1 MLYHYIKYYYHILII
16 HRDLQSYK
24 DERTNKNHYYSHTNS
39 LFQIRFEMA
48 FIKTR
53 KKIVSSAIASS
64 LSVIA
69 VNAIAQDQVT
79 QLPTISQEVAAEKA
93 PSFKVDISASSKFVA
108 PLLDTPKSVSV
119 ISKQLIEDTQVTT
132 LSDAL
137 RTVPGITLG
146 AGEGGN
152 PNGDRPFIRG
162 YNTESSM
169 YVDGVRNSTSQN
181 REMFAVEQV
190 EVTKGS
196 ASAMGGA
203 GTTGGSINMI
213 SKVAKK
219 GDFLEGSVGAGTD
232 NYQRI
237 TLDSNKDF
245 GNGVAARV
253 AVMGHK
259 NEKAGQAD
267 GAEYARAG
275 IAPSITFG
283 LDTPTRA
290 TLGYYY
296 LKSDDTPDSGVPY
309 SNPTGY
315 SQYSGKPIDVK
326 QGIYYGWKDRDFQ
339 KQENQVG
346 TIKLEH
352 DLTDN
357 LTISNTTVY
366 NKSKNDYLWT
376 NPDDSK
382 GNIYDKT
389 TGTLTGNVWARVN
402 SRIADTET
410 FTDQLALTGKFNTG
424 SLLHSFNLGAEYSDQ
439 ETDRT
444 QYIINGDNATGSASQ
459 TCPSTAPAGWCTSV
473 QNPNRGPWTGSI
485 STDGADLY
493 NIKSKST
500 SVYFLDNI
508 EFNPQWL
515 LDLGVRWDKFETD
528 STMTYGARNSA
539 VLGNPTANPPVLP
552 TAQVGDKLK
561 LNSDSDFF
569 NYQAGLT
576 FKPVENGSIYASYAT
591 SANPV
596 GVDAGDGSE
605 GIGAPGRNTTEE
617 QARAMNNLKP
627 EEIKTYELGTKWDVL
642 NNRLNLTAAIF
653 RTEKENTRATDT
665 DGFTRNI
672 GETRVDGIELGAN
685 GNITDKWAIAAGY
698 TYLDSEIVDDGT
710 ATNDGN
716 QVQNVAKNSA
726 TLWTT
731 YQVLPQFTI
740 GGGATY
746 MDKVFGNATNT
757 KWVPS
762 YVRYDAMARYTVN
775 KNVDLQ
781 LNVNNLSDKRYFTKA
796 YASHYATEAEG
807 RNAVLSV
814 NFKY

>member
-1 MLYHYIKYYYHILII
+1 
-16 HRDLQSYK
+16 
-24 DERTNKNHYYSHTNS
+24 
-39 LFQIRFEMA
+39 MA

-64 LSVIA
+64 LSMIA
-69 VNAIAQDQVT
+69 VNALAEDQVT
-79 QLPTISQEVAAEKA
+79 QLKTIHQDVAAEQQ
-93 PSFKVDISASSKFVA
+93 SLKVDKSASAKFVA

-162 YNTESSM
+162 YNSESSM
-169 YVDGVRNSTSQN
+169 YIDGVRNATSQN

-237 TLDSNKDF
+237 TLDGNKDF
-245 GNGVAARV
+245 GNGIAARV
-253 AVMGHK
+253 AVLGHK

-290 TLGYYY
+290 TLSYYY

-309 SNPTGY
+309 NNPFSASNQPGRIPENGN
-315 SQYSGKPIDVK
+315 GKPIDVK

-339 KQENQVG
+339 KQENQAG

-357 LTISNTTVY
+357 LTISNTAVY
-366 NKSKNDYLWT
+366 NNSKNDYLWT

-389 TGTLTGNVWARVN
+389 TGALTGNVWARVN
-402 SRIADTET
+402 SRVADTDT

-424 SLLHSFNLGAEYSDQ
+424 SLKHSFNLGAEYSDQ

-444 QYIINGDNATGSASQ
+444 QYIIDGVDTTGSTHQ
-459 TCPSTAPAGWCTSV
+459 TCPSTSPAGWCTSV
-473 QNPNRGPWTGSI
+473 QNPNRGPWNGSI
-485 STDGADLY
+485 STDGADQY
-493 NIKSKST
+493 NIQSKST
-500 SVYFLDNI
+500 SVYFLDSI
-508 EFNPQWL
+508 EFNPQWI

-528 STMTYGARNSA
+528 QVMTYGAKNTA
-539 VLGNPTANPPVLP
+539 VTGSTSSTGVVTPPTKL
-552 TAQVGDKLK
+552 VGDKLK
-561 LNSDSDFF
+561 LNSDADFF

-576 FKPVENGSIYASYAT
+576 FKPRENGSVYVSYAT

-596 GVDAGDGSE
+596 GVDGGDGSE
-605 GIGAPGRNTTEE
+605 GIGAPGRNTSEE

-627 EEIKTYELGTKWDVL
+627 EEVKTYEVGTKWDL
-642 NNRLNLTAAIF
+642 LDEKLNLTAAVF
-653 RTEKENTRATDT
+653 RTEKENTRAVTT

-672 GETRVDGIELGAN
+672 GETRVDGIELGVN
-685 GNITDKWAIAAGY
+685 GNITDKWAVSAGY
-698 TYLDSEIVDDGT
+698 TYLDSELVDDGPKES
-710 ATNDGN
+710 NEGN

-731 YQVLPQFTI
+731 YQILPQLQI
-740 GGGATY
+740 GAGAAA
-746 MDKVFGNATNT
+746 MDKVYGNAANT
-757 KWVPS
+757 KYVPG
-762 YVRYDAMARYTVN
+762 YVRYDAMARYNVN

-781 LNVNNLSDKRYFTKA
+781 LNVNNLSDERYFTKA

-807 RNAVLSV
+807 RSAVLSV

>member
-1 MLYHYIKYYYHILII
+1 
-16 HRDLQSYK
+16 
-24 DERTNKNHYYSHTNS
+24 
-39 LFQIRFEMA
+39 MA

-69 VNAIAQDQVT
+69 VNAIAQEQVT

-93 PSFKVDISASSKFVA
+93 PSFKVDKSASSKFVA

-237 TLDSNKDF
+237 TLDGNKDF

-309 SNPTGY
+309 NNPFAATNANVGLNGN
-315 SQYSGKPIDVK
+315 GKPIDVK

-352 DLTDN
+352 DLTDD

-389 TGTLTGNVWARVN
+389 TGALTGNVWARVN

-444 QYIINGDNATGSASQ
+444 QYIINGENTTGSSSQ

-473 QNPNRGPWTGSI
+473 QNPDRGNWTGSI
-485 STDGADLY
+485 STDGADQY
-493 NIKSKST
+493 NTQTKST
-500 SVYFLDNI
+500 SVYFLDSI
-508 EFNPQWL
+508 ELNPQWIF
-515 LDLGVRWDKFETD
+515 DLGLRWDKFDTEQTQTIGFINAD
-528 STMTYGARNSA
+528 TKPTTNPDGSTKPAKY
-539 VLGNPTANPPVLP
+539 
-552 TAQVGDKLK
+552 QVGERVKTE
-561 LNSDSDFF
+561 SDTDFF
-569 NYQAGLT
+569 TYQTGLT

-605 GIGAPGRNTTEE
+605 GIGA
-617 QARAMNNLKP
+617 AYSNLDP
-627 EEIKTYELGTKWDVL
+627 EESQTFELGTKWDL
-642 NNRLNLTAAIF
+642 FNDRLNLTAAIF
-653 RTEKENTRATDT
+653 RTEKQNARIQLDQNIYA
-665 DGFTRNI
+665 NI
-672 GETRVDGIELGAN
+672 GESKVDGIELGLN
-685 GNITDKWAIAAGY
+685 GNITDKWAVSAGY
-698 TYLDSEIVDDGT
+698 TYLDSEQTDPGPSCTRAGVCTYPNAAKGKDLP
-710 ATNDGN
+710 
-716 QVQNVAKNSA
+716 NVPKNSA
-726 TLWTT
+726 TLWST
-731 YQVLPQFTI
+731 YQVLPQLQI
-740 GGGATY
+740 GAGAVAV
-746 MDKVFGNATNT
+746 DKVYGDAANT
-757 KWVPS
+757 KFAPG
-762 YVRYDAMARYTVN
+762 YVRYDAMARYNVN

-807 RNAVLSV
+807 RSAVLSL

>member
-1 MLYHYIKYYYHILII
+1 
-16 HRDLQSYK
+16 
-24 DERTNKNHYYSHTNS
+24 
-39 LFQIRFEMA
+39 MA

-53 KKIVSSAIASS
+53 KKIVSSAIVSS
-64 LSVIA
+64 LSVMA
-69 VNAIAQDQVT
+69 ANAFAQDQVA
-79 QLPTISQEVAAEKA
+79 QLETIHAQAEA
-93 PSFKVDISASSKFVA
+93 ETAQGLKVDQSANSKFVA

-162 YNTESSM
+162 YNSESSM
-169 YVDGVRNSTSQN
+169 YVDGVRNATSQN

-203 GTTGGSINMI
+203 GTTGGSVNMI

-219 GDFLEGSVGAGTD
+219 GDSLEGSVGAGTD
-232 NYQRI
+232 SYQRI
-237 TLDSNKDF
+237 TLDGNKDF
-245 GNGVAARV
+245 GNGIAARV
-253 AVMGHK
+253 AVMGHH

-267 GAEYARAG
+267 GTEYKRAG

-290 TLGYYY
+290 TLSYYY
-296 LKSDDTPDSGVPY
+296 LKTDDTPDSGVPY
-309 SNPTGY
+309 NNPTGY

-326 QGIYYGWKDRDFQ
+326 QGIYYGWEDRDFQ

-357 LTISNTTVY
+357 LTISNTAVY
-366 NKSKNDYLWT
+366 NSSKNDYLWT
-376 NPDDSK
+376 NPDDSQ
-382 GNIYDKT
+382 GNIYKN
-389 TGTLTGNVWARVN
+389 GNVWARVN
-402 SRIADTET
+402 SRIADTDT

-424 SLLHSFNLGAEYSDQ
+424 ALKHSFNLGAEYSDQ

-444 QYIINGDNATGSASQ
+444 QYILNGLSTTGAEYNKCSPADIAS
-459 TCPSTAPAGWCTSV
+459 GWCTSV

-485 STDGADLY
+485 STEGADQY
-493 NIKSKST
+493 NTQTKST
-500 SVYFLDNI
+500 SVYFLDSI
-508 EFNPQWL
+508 EFNPQWI
-515 LDLGVRWDKFETD
+515 LDLGLRWDKFDTEQ
-528 STMTYGARNSA
+528 TMTYGARNSA
-539 VLGNPTANPPVLP
+539 VLGSSTTPPTR
-552 TAQVGDKLK
+552 QVGEQVKTE
-561 LNSDSDFF
+561 SDTDFF
-569 NYQAGLT
+569 TYQAGLT

-605 GIGAPGRNTTEE
+605 GIGA
-617 QARAMNNLKP
+617 AYSNLDP
-627 EEIKTYELGTKWDVL
+627 EESQTFEIGTKWDL
-642 NNRLNLTAAIF
+642 LQDRLNLTAAIF
-653 RTEKENTRATDT
+653 RTEKQNARIQLSPTTYS
-665 DGFTRNI
+665 NI
-672 GETRVDGIELGAN
+672 GESKVDGIELGLN
-685 GNITDKWAIAAGY
+685 GKITDKWDISAGY
-698 TYLDSEIVDDGT
+698 TYLDSEATKNGVSCRGT
-710 ATNDGN
+710 TCTDQTVFNGN
-716 QVQNVAKNSA
+716 QMPNVPKNSA

-731 YQVLPQFTI
+731 YQVLPQLQL
-740 GGGATY
+740 GAGATA
-746 MDKVFGNATNT
+746 MDKVYGDLANT
-757 KWVPS
+757 KYVPG
-762 YVRYDAMARYTVN
+762 YVRYDAMARYNVN
-775 KNVDLQ
+775 ENVDLQ
-781 LNVNNLSDKRYFTKA
+781 LNVNNLSDERYFTKA

-807 RNAVLSV
+807 RSAVLSL